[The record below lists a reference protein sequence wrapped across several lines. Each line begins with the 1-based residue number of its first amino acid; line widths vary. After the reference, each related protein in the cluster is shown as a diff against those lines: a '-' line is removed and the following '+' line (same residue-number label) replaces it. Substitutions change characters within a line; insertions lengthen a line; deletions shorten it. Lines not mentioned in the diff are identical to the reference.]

1 MSLFRKLVPYSRREV
16 EMKINKIDKIEM
28 DSLIIYSKD
37 RGILFEET
45 RNKKINIRSIAKFVT
60 SLACGILVDKSNCNF
75 NEDTLI
81 YDILKDKVKISNK
94 DNLSKLNNI
103 RVKDCLTHT
112 MGYRDIIL
120 MSKDIGD
127 LDKNYLLDYTLSY
140 PLYFRPGEEFLYS
153 NAGYYVL
160 AAAMEEYLGF
170 DLYDFINENL
180 FASLGII
187 NPRWDRYGKYLVG
200 ASNLYLNAEDLL
212 KLGKLIMNNGFYDGK
227 RIVSSE
233 WIRKMDSKLYKNEK
247 DYKDQSY
254 LSNDYY
260 GYGLWTGKENVTY
273 ASGTG
278 GQYLIFLQKEG
289 IIIVASNGA
298 NPNKVPAIKN
308 QLDSIIRSLR
318 EE

>member
-1 MSLFRKLVPYSRREV
+1 MNIK
-16 EMKINKIDKIEM
+16 KINKIEM
-28 DSLIIYSKD
+28 DSLIIYSKNK
-37 RGILFEET
+37 GILFEET
-45 RNKKINIRSIAKFVT
+45 KDEKINIRSIAKFVT
-60 SLACGILVDKSNCNF
+60 SLACGILIDKSNGDF

-81 YDILKDKVKISNK
+81 YDILKDKVNISNNK
-94 DNLSKLNNI
+94 NLPKLKNV

-127 LDKNYLLDYTLSY
+127 LDKNSLLDYALSY
-140 PLYFRPGEEFLYS
+140 PLYFKPGEEFLYS

-160 AAAMEEYLGF
+160 SAAMQEYLGF
-170 DLYDFINENL
+170 ALYDFINENI
-180 FASLGII
+180 FGKLGII

-200 ASNLYLNAEDLL
+200 ASKLYLKAEDLL
-212 KLGKLIMNNGFYDGK
+212 KLGFLVINNGVYEGK

-233 WIRKMDSKLYKNEK
+233 WIGKMSSKLYKNEK
-247 DYKDQSY
+247 DYVDQSY
-254 LSNDYY
+254 ISDDYY
-260 GYGLWTGKENVTY
+260 GYGLWTGKDGVTY

-278 GQYLIFLQKEG
+278 GQYVIFLEKEG
-289 IIIVASNGA
+289 IIIVACNGGE
-298 NPNKVPAIKN
+298 PNKLPAIKN